1 MPIHAPSQTVVHYGM
16 SGSATFL
23 SMEVVKLCTEAHAS
37 SHLYGKRVR
46 LDGLKTEAMNG
57 QVGFCRG
64 YDCETKRRAVYLPDL
79 EKEMG
84 IKPENLK
91 LLEQGD
97 EETKSERP
105 KLVDIQD
112 RLGSVALHELIVSL
126 LGTSNISQ
134 QSSTHNM
141 PSRENVATVLL
152 KDLKARVDIED
163 CDKHSPLSMVMRPMD
178 HMLAF
183 NPVVQMIKDATVKQ
197 GRKEKTEESSRC
209 RHCGKSGNVTL
220 SDCARCKK
228 VAYCN
233 KECQT
238 IDWKERHKQECE
250 EWTKRV
256 TIRPDDISG
265 MPGAGVTFLHSSR
278 TGEIN
283 TGLGIKRPRSSA
295 IGEDFYI
302 KIQCNGPEEPL
313 MIYDKTRE
321 CQFMLP
327 STASAHAPLFKIGH
341 AEKATNGRKTYM
353 KASVDKDGNMQLK
366 LNSFTLK
373 RW

>member
-1 MPIHAPSQTVVHYGM
+1 M
-16 SGSATFL
+16 SGSATFF
-23 SMEVVKLCTEAHAS
+23 SIEVVKLCVEAHES

-57 QVGFCRG
+57 RVGFCRG

-91 LLEQGD
+91 LLAQGD
-97 EETKSERP
+97 EETKPERP

-112 RLGSVALHELIVSL
+112 RLRSVALHELIVSL
-126 LGTSNISQ
+126 LTPNTGQ
-134 QSSTHNM
+134 QSSSPNM
-141 PSRENVATVLL
+141 PSREYVATVLL
-152 KDLKARVDIED
+152 ENLKARVDIED
-163 CDKHSPLSMVMRPMD
+163 CDKHSPLNMVMRPM
-178 HMLAF
+178 HPMFAG

-197 GRKEKTEESSRC
+197 GLKEKTEEFHRC
-209 RHCGKSGNVTL
+209 RHCGKSDNVIL

-228 VAYCN
+228 VAYCG
-233 KECQT
+233 KECQK

-250 EWTKRV
+250 EWIKVV
-256 TIRPDDISG
+256 TIRPNDI
-265 MPGAGVTFLHSSR
+265 PATPEVKTVLHNAR
-278 TGEIN
+278 TGQFN
-283 TGLGIKRPRSSA
+283 TRLGIKRPQNSA
-295 IGEDFYI
+295 VGEDFYI
-302 KIQCNGPEEPL
+302 KIQCNEPEEPL
-313 MIYDKTRE
+313 MIYDETRE

-327 STASAHAPLFKIGH
+327 STARAHASLFKIGK

-353 KASVDKDGNMQLK
+353 KASVDKDGNMQVK

-373 RW
+373 QW